1 VQHTRTHACID
12 VHVEVVA
19 GATHTYAHTHT
30 HTHTSVNR
38 CPWWWWWRWAVMG
51 HVAHFQKSVLGHHTD
66 KLQADVGNGV
76 TSGHSAAQ
84 LNAK

>member
-1 VQHTRTHACID
+1 
-12 VHVEVVA
+12 
-19 GATHTYAHTHT
+19 
-30 HTHTSVNR
+30 
-38 CPWWWWWRWAVMG
+38 MG